1 MVSYEV
7 ERRCS
12 PLCSLHSLKC
22 AHTSPWESEG
32 GTHVNRS
39 NVSDLAN
46 TGAHPLVC
54 REGGHAET
62 FQSCSNLCWSKTAQR
77 ECTMWISPMIPKVD
91 GMLVKVAREKFFSKL
106 EAKSEFWQ
114 IPLARELRLLTT
126 SIMLFGRYYSN
137 RLPLGILCAS
147 ELFQCL
153 YYEHDPWGARGNDL
167 SHGHC
172 VGVWINQV
180 EHDTCLWAVM
190 KGLEA
195 AVVTLNSDKCEFGSS
210 QRTTISMKWLC
221 VGGSSQEQ
229 EFAQIKAEL
238 SQPTVL
244 ALYSPKP
251 PTKLSAV
258 ALS

>member
-1 MVSYEV
+1 MNSGRYPWQESYV
-7 ERRCS
+7 FS
-12 PLCSLHSLKC
+12 QPQLCSSGGTIL
-22 AHTSPWESEG
+22 TDSPWG
-32 GTHVNRS
+32 FC
-39 NVSDLAN
+39 A
-46 TGAHPLVC
+46 
-54 REGGHAET
+54 
-62 FQSCSNLCWSKTAQR
+62 
-77 ECTMWISPMIPKVD
+77 
-91 GMLVKVAREKFFSKL
+91 
-106 EAKSEFWQ
+106 
-114 IPLARELRLLTT
+114 
-126 SIMLFGRYYSN
+126 
-137 RLPLGILCAS
+137 CAS

-229 EFAQIKAEL
+229 GFAQIKAEL

-244 ALYSPKP
+244 ALVLYSPKP